1 VYPSKP
7 SRLPPGEGGCF
18 RSFESKWTQRDGV
31 TGSRQARGDWGAL
44 QTAVVKQTLVGLPV
58 HASDRL
64 RPVKPVGSG

>member
-1 VYPSKP
+1 VDNLGTSVPIEAIP
-7 SRLPPGEGGCF
+7 
-18 RSFESKWTQRDGV
+18 V
-31 TGSRQARGDWGAL
+31 TARRGGDWGAL